1 MSNILNDLNLDG
13 LGLLMFLICNK
24 DKNDNISL
32 SNREI
37 ARRITK
43 SESWVRT
50 KIKLFTKANIIS
62 AKENAKENARKKASN
77 VQNIRH
83 LHVLYSLTKNAKE
96 NASKNAEKD
105 DVFEEIWKEYGRI
118 GSKKIAKS
126 RYEKLSNNKKDLL
139 RKSIPYYRAF
149 CSPGY
154 YVYLEKYIS
163 NEYWNRVEV
172 FEGVPIPK
180 DRYRIADVDRFLEW
194 FNKKV
199 AGSGIPQIS
208 ELTPQRRRMLNICY
222 TLCEEEM
229 KKVMNIL
236 LNNEKY
242 VEMASK
248 GMIDFDYIFKP
259 VNLRR
264 ICEKGE
270 SDD

>member
-24 DKNDNISL
+24 DKNDNICL
-32 SNREI
+32 SYREI
-37 ARRITK
+37 ARRINK

-50 KIKLFTKANIIS
+50 KIKLFTKSNIIN
-62 AKENAKENARKKASN
+62 AEENAKENAHKKTSN
-77 VQNIRH
+77 AQHIKH
-83 LHVLYSLTKNAKE
+83 LHVIYSLTKNAEE
-96 NASKNAEKD
+96 NASENAEKD
-105 DVFEEIWKEYGRI
+105 EVFEEIWKEYGRI

-172 FEGVPIPK
+172 FDGVPITK
-180 DRYRIADVDRFLEW
+180 DNYRIADVDKFLEW

-208 ELTPQRRRMLNICY
+208 ELTPSRQRMLNICY
-222 TLCEEEM
+222 TLCEDEM

-242 VEMASK
+242 VEMANK

-270 SDD
+270 NDD

>member
-24 DKNDNISL
+24 DKNDNICL
-32 SNREI
+32 SYREI
-37 ARRITK
+37 ARRINK

-50 KIKLFTKANIIS
+50 KIKLFTKSNIIN
-62 AKENAKENARKKASN
+62 AEENAKENAHKKTSN
-77 VQNIRH
+77 AQHIKH
-83 LHVLYSLTKNAKE
+83 LHVIYSLTKNAEE
-96 NASKNAEKD
+96 NASENAEKD
-105 DVFEEIWKEYGRI
+105 EVFEEIWKEYGRI

-172 FEGVPIPK
+172 FDGVPITK
-180 DRYRIADVDRFLEW
+180 DNYRIADVDKFLEW

-208 ELTPQRRRMLNICY
+208 ELTPSRQRMLNICY
-222 TLCEEEM
+222 TLCEDEM
-229 KKVMNIL
+229 KKVNIL

-242 VEMASK
+242 VEMANK

-264 ICEKGE
+264 ICEKGVN
-270 SDD
+270 DD

>member
-24 DKNDNISL
+24 DKNDNICL
-32 SNREI
+32 SYREI
-37 ARRITK
+37 ARRINK

-50 KIKLFTKANIIS
+50 KIKLFTKSNIIN
-62 AKENAKENARKKASN
+62 AEENAKENAHKKTSN
-77 VQNIRH
+77 AQHIKH
-83 LHVLYSLTKNAKE
+83 LHVLYSLTKNAEE
-96 NASKNAEKD
+96 NASENAEKD
-105 DVFEEIWKEYGRI
+105 DSFEEIWKEYGRI
-118 GSKKIAKS
+118 GSKKLAKS
-126 RYEKLSNNKKDLL
+126 RYEKLSNNKKDLM
-139 RKSIPYYRAF
+139 RKSIPYYLAF
-149 CSPGY
+149 CNPEY

-163 NEYWNRVEV
+163 QEYWNKT
-172 FEGVPIPK
+172 EGYEGIPIPK

>member
-13 LGLLMFLICNK
+13 LGLLMFLVCNK

-37 ARRITK
+37 ARRINK

-50 KIKLFTKANIIS
+50 KIKLFTKANMIN
-62 AKENAKENARKKASN
+62 AEENAKKNAHKKASN
-77 VQNIRH
+77 AQNIRR
-83 LHVLYSLTKNAKE
+83 LHVIYSLTKNAEKS
-96 NASKNAEKD
+96 ASENAEKD
-105 DVFEEIWKEYGRI
+105 EIFEEIWKEYGRI
-118 GSKKIAKS
+118 GSKKLAKS

-180 DRYRIADVDRFLEW
+180 DNYRIADVGKFLEW
-194 FNKKV
+194 FNRKV
-199 AGSGIPQIS
+199 AGSRIPQIS

-222 TLCEEEM
+222 TLCEDEM

-242 VEMASK
+242 VEMANK
-248 GMIDFDYIFKP
+248 GMIDFDYIFNP

-264 ICEKGE
+264 ICENGGQN
-270 SDD
+270 D